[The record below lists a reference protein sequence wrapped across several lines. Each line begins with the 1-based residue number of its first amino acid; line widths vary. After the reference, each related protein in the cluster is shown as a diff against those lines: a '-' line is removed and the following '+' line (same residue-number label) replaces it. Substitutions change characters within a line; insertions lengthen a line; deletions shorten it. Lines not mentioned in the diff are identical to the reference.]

1 MFTLEERIA
10 HFAKLTPDKP
20 AVIFSGQMLT
30 YADLWRSI
38 KEKAQALGLK
48 EGLSHVFVAT
58 QDIDFIVTYCA
69 VHLCGA
75 VAIPIERST
84 PIERQM
90 QIQAEVKDFPFASET
105 IDVLYTT
112 GTTGEAKGVMISGKA
127 WIANSENLIE
137 RLGFTQDL
145 LFIICG
151 PLNHLGSLS
160 KIYPTFT
167 TGGTLYIMEGLK
179 DLNAFFSV
187 FELPFS
193 KFATFLVPSS
203 IRILLQIASKQLAA
217 VSEKIDFIE
226 TGAAPISQHDMEQL
240 CKILPKS
247 RLYNTYASTETGI
260 VCSYEFS
267 KYGCEPGLL
276 GKPMK
281 HSSVRIGEDGRV
293 ICSGDTIMS
302 GYVNAPEA
310 TAKVLKD
317 NEIHTSDIGIIDEN
331 GMLRLQGRMN
341 DIINVG
347 GFKVNP
353 SEVEDAVSTFE
364 LIQDCICVPAWHIVL
379 GTVPK
384 LIYVPKAGQ
393 TVKPKDIADF
403 LKGRIEDYKIPLLY
417 EAVETI
423 KRTYNGKLDR
433 KAYSPQ
439 PPSIFCPPSSKA
451 LPNCTATNGQL
462 PKGGGFESKQ
472 N

>member
-1 MFTLEERIA
+1 MISPPRGRQRGAVNDMITLEEHIA
-10 HFAKLTPDKP
+10 HFAKLTPDKA
-20 AVIFSGQMLT
+20 AVITGGETLS
-30 YADLWRSI
+30 YSSLWERI
-38 KEKAQALGLK
+38 QERARQLNLK
-48 EGLSHVFVAT
+48 EGEPYVFAT
-58 QDIDFIVTYCA
+58 TGDADFIVTYCA

-75 VAIPIERST
+75 IAVPGPRGV
-84 PIERQM
+84 PLG
-90 QIQAEVKDFPFASET
+90 EVKSEKLKVKNNSHNLADECNPDFSLFTLHFSLNKPS
-105 IDVLYTT
+105 DLLYTT
-112 GTTGEAKGVMISGKA
+112 GTTGDAKGVMVSGKA
-127 WIANSENLIE
+127 WKANSENLIE

-145 LFIICG
+145 LFIVCG

-160 KIYPTFT
+160 KIYPTFM

-203 IRILLQIASKQLAA
+203 IRMLLQIASKQLAA

-240 CKILPKS
+240 CKLLPHS
-247 RLYNTYASTETGI
+247 RLFNTYASTEAGI

-302 GYVNAPEA
+302 GYANAPEA

-317 NEIHTSDIGIIDEN
+317 NEIYTSDIGSIDEN
-331 GMLRLQGRMN
+331 GMLRLQGRM
-341 DIINVG
+341 DDVINVG

-353 SEVEDAVSTFE
+353 SEVEDAVSASN
-364 LIQDCICVPAWHIVL
+364 LIQDCICVPAPHVLL

-393 TVKPKDIADF
+393 TVKPRDIAQF

-417 EAVETI
+417 EAADAI

-433 KAYSPQ
+433 KAYQ
-439 PPSIFCPPSSKA
+439 
-451 LPNCTATNGQL
+451 
-462 PKGGGFESKQ
+462 
-472 N
+472 